1 MFACDLSSRHEWVA
15 APFLMAWVTKPLF
28 LQDLHTSSM
37 MWLGVSKTVSQ
48 SSKGHLL
55 ISHLQVERVGEFQ
68 MLVLFHAM
76 VSVSAC
82 FVGVSDCMFW
92 SRC

>member
-1 MFACDLSSRHEWVA
+1 MGGGRRATLFI
-15 APFLMAWVTKPLF
+15 MAKVTKSGLV
-28 LQDLHTSSM
+28 LQDLHTSSL
-37 MWLGVSKTVSQ
+37 MWLGVSKICWQ

-76 VSVSAC
+76 VSVSDY

-92 SRC
+92 